1 MTALLDH
8 LWQSSLF
15 ALAAG
20 LLTLALSAN
29 AARIRFWLW
38 FVASLKF
45 LVPFTALVF
54 LGERLARLMP
64 APLPP
69 SLRVLAPVAEKFS
82 APVQTLAPAQGAGFV
97 LPLLLIWLVGFC
109 ALLGLALTRWLML
122 RRVVRQAHA
131 LPLPVP
137 VEVRASQ
144 SLLEPGLVGIFK
156 PVVLLPRDLLSGL
169 TSAERDGI
177 LAHELV
183 HWRHRDN
190 FTAALHMLVEAL
202 FWFWPPVWLIGA
214 RLIAERERA
223 CDEGVIAAG
232 HDPEI
237 YAGGILKVCRFC
249 IRSPLACASG
259 ASGADLSSRVRQI
272 MSGEQAAELDGGR
285 RALLAGA
292 AMLALGLPVMA
303 GLSATPL
310 AVAVGRH
317 VAAAQARAAQAV
329 TAVAE
334 QIGMTP
340 VSATAAPV
348 AVPELPRLK
357 VVVAEPVVPPPAA
370 TPPVT
375 SVTMSGAAPDPALP
389 VVGQSAVAPQPVPQ
403 PAPLQQAAVQNTAP
417 MTPVKDVEHAL
428 DPRGNGD
435 PDAMTCR
442 VPQQLPGSRLP
453 GPEVCQTNRFW
464 GALYAEGRRLGP
476 DGLTLIAATQR
487 FGEEA
492 KFCPAALLGAS
503 PRIWINNSVLAAC
516 L

>member
-69 SLRVLAPVAEKFS
+69 SLRALAPVAEKFS

-122 RRVVRQAHA
+122 RSVVRQAYA
-131 LPLPVP
+131 VPLSAP

-292 AMLALGLPVMA
+292 TMLALGMPVMA

-310 AVAVGRH
+310 AVAVERH
-317 VAAAQARAAQAV
+317 VAAVQARAAQAV

-340 VSATAAPV
+340 VLVRAAPV
-348 AVPELPRLK
+348 AVPKLPRLK
-357 VVVAEPVVPPPAA
+357 VVVAEPVMPTPA
-370 TPPVT
+370 VT